1 MKYHSIAI
9 SGLPGAGKSG
19 LAKKLSIDLK
29 WKTSS
34 IGEIWRERH
43 KEQNISVPFEDYW
56 KNTGISDNKKIN
68 DEFLKLVNRGK
79 IIADTRYAHIYSA
92 ETLKVFV
99 TAPVVIRALRAFK
112 SSKYIGKDCE
122 SIEQILETREKDEV
136 MMGRKLYGDTYDYR
150 SPEHYDLIIDSGLM
164 NVEEEYKAILNKM
177 QLSIAAT

>member
-1 MKYHSIAI
+1 M
-9 SGLPGAGKSG
+9 
-19 LAKKLSIDLK
+19 
-29 WKTSS
+29 
-34 IGEIWRERH
+34 
-43 KEQNISVPFEDYW
+43 
-56 KNTGISDNKKIN
+56 
-68 DEFLKLVNRGK
+68 KLVNRGK

-122 SIEQILETREKDEV
+122 SIEQLLGTREKDEV
-136 MMGRKLYGDTYDYR
+136 MMGRKLYGDKYDYR